1 MRSERYER
9 AWLLN
14 GLKVRE
20 HRKGNEHRIR
30 QEASVNHEVSE
41 ICGQVWQNDRS
52 DGHQNLEFLKFADHI
67 YLGLI
72 STGQNESA
80 EES

>member
-1 MRSERYER
+1 M
-9 AWLLN
+9 
-14 GLKVRE
+14 
-20 HRKGNEHRIR
+20 IR

>member
-1 MRSERYER
+1 MNEIREIVRGLVADWFKGKR
-9 AWLLN
+9 TNCVLN
-14 GLKVRE
+14 
-20 HRKGNEHRIR
+20 RIR